1 MGITQQIGASSLIKP
16 GVIDNAAAR
25 PASPY
30 EGQMV
35 YEKDTDMIAIW
46 NGTAWR
52 YIAAATATNGSVLQ
66 VQSITKTDTFTS
78 TSGTMTDITG
88 LSVSITPKSTSS
100 KILIQAT
107 ITASAYQFERAAFQI
122 VRGSTAIGIA
132 DAAGSRTRAGF
143 TVGGAGYTNGGYDT
157 YTASQT
163 YLDSPATT
171 SATTYKLQGYTS
183 NSAYAFVVNRSYLD
197 NDNSWQPRGTSSI
210 TVTEIAG

>member
-1 MGITQQIGASSLIKP
+1 
-16 GVIDNAAAR
+16 
-25 PASPY
+25 
-30 EGQMV
+30 
-35 YEKDTDMIAIW
+35 
-46 NGTAWR
+46 
-52 YIAAATATNGSVLQ
+52 LQ
-66 VQSITKTDTFTS
+66 VVQTVKTDSFTS

-100 KILIQAT
+100 KILVQAT
-107 ITASAYQFERAAFQI
+107 ITAAAYQFERAGFQI

-143 TVGGAGYTNGGYDT
+143 TTGGAGYTNGTYDT

-171 SATTYKLQGYTS
+171 SATTYKLQGYTA
-183 NSAYAFVVNRSYLD
+183 NSAYAFTVNRSYSD
-197 NDNSWQPRGTSSI
+197 IDATWQPRGTSSI